1 MSARSR
7 GEEPNAVALRS
18 DPGQKS
24 VSASAKIFSST
35 RILDSAY
42 EVTGRGRA
50 LADQRAIH
58 RAGVSVEE
66 ALDPCRLRKPG
77 HSRVD
82 ACWLM
87 SQVI

>member
-42 EVTGRGRA
+42 EVTGRGA
-50 LADQRAIH
+50 PSPTNAPYT
-58 RAGVSVEE
+58 E
-66 ALDPCRLRKPG
+66 
-77 HSRVD
+77 
-82 ACWLM
+82 
-87 SQVI
+87 QV